1 LETLDDAGLRLV
13 VANEGVDT
21 AQEAQTMFLT
31 IKGAIARDQWKRH
44 QANWKAAKH
53 ATWEKGIPGAQAPA
67 GYDAPVIGTKD
78 NGKPDHGPLEV
89 NGRAADIKAAFAL
102 RASGGTFPAVARLL
116 GCGVSSAR
124 QIIANDV
131 YKGVVG
137 CGCGCGQTRRESD
150 LALVSPAVWN
160 AAQSAKEEPG
170 VRSGRGP
177 GSGSS
182 LLAGVLRCAGC
193 GAILQK
199 NTTTVRG
206 KRYPF
211 YRCQNDR
218 CSARATVS
226 AENAEEYLVG
236 LALDRLTA
244 GGLKEEKVDTAPL
257 EARVAAAEDELR
269 AYQAAVPAITPG
281 FAEAVGARATALG
294 AAQDALEDARAR
306 GGTTFLT
313 AEQAREVFDHG
324 NVDQQRA
331 ILRDAFPGGAV
342 VKQGRGLPVTE
353 KIAVGRTACGACG
366 AAMMLGLLR
375 CPECGMEVA
384 AA

>member
-1 LETLDDAGLRLV
+1 
-13 VANEGVDT
+13 
-21 AQEAQTMFLT
+21 
-31 IKGAIARDQWKRH
+31 
-44 QANWKAAKH
+44 
-53 ATWEKGIPGAQAPA
+53 
-67 GYDAPVIGTKD
+67 
-78 NGKPDHGPLEV
+78 
-89 NGRAADIKAAFAL
+89 
-102 RASGGTFPAVARLL
+102 
-116 GCGVSSAR
+116 
-124 QIIANDV
+124 
-131 YKGVVG
+131 
-137 CGCGCGQTRRESD
+137 
-150 LALVSPAVWN
+150 
-160 AAQSAKEEPG
+160 
-170 VRSGRGP
+170 
-177 GSGSS
+177 
-182 LLAGVLRCAGC
+182 
-193 GAILQK
+193 
-199 NTTTVRG
+199 
-206 KRYPF
+206 
-211 YRCQNDR
+211 
-218 CSARATVS
+218 VS

-294 AAQDALEDARAR
+294 AAQAALEDARAR